1 MAPPYLSLFP
11 WDPESVL
18 SVKSHPNPQYSH
30 SLPARDRP
38 RLLARDHA
46 HARDHA
52 YLGNCKLMVE
62 GRVVHVQLQVRFLE
76 LLAAKIAWSQVASD
90 LRAPEPQSP

>member
-38 RLLARDHA
+38 HLLARDHA
-46 HARDHA
+46 HTPETTPTWA
-52 YLGNCKLMVE
+52 
-62 GRVVHVQLQVRFLE
+62 
-76 LLAAKIAWSQVASD
+76 IAN
-90 LRAPEPQSP
+90 